1 MSELKKLRLEKGYS
15 QAELARLVG
24 VTPKYIGFIENN
36 ERMPSLNVA
45 GIIARIFNVSIE
57 EIFLPKR

>member
-45 GIIARIFNVSIE
+45 GIIAIIFNVSIE